1 MPRSSLNSMPYL
13 ERQLSI
19 FVVVFPV
26 FVTVLIRSGD
36 VAAELRQYTDT
47 RPLMGTL
54 VSMTVEGPRRDILEQ
69 GVNDAYREMS
79 RLSDMMNHYN
89 PDSVVSQI
97 NRAAGAQ
104 PVPVP
109 RELMEVLVMA
119 QRVSERSEGAFDI
132 TVGSLKVWRFN
143 PEDPA
148 MPSPDEIRHAL
159 PLVNFR
165 HVILNEKNRTV
176 LLKQY
181 GMRIDLGGIAKL
193 YILDAGMQVLKQRGI
208 THAMIN
214 GGGDVAVMGSHQ
226 GRPWRIGIRHPRR
239 GDVLLGTVELTQ
251 GWVVTSGDYERYF
264 FRDGKRYHHILDPR
278 TGYPAEGP
286 QQVTLVANDIG
297 RVNGYSLA
305 IMVRGAEWG
314 RALIAQTPGLSGLIV
329 DQAGQLW
336 SSPGMEKLWLAAPT
350 PQNK

>member
-1 MPRSSLNSMPYL
+1 MPCPKRL
-13 ERQLSI
+13 LSV
-19 FVVVFPV
+19 FAVVFPV
-26 FVTVLIRSGD
+26 FVTVLIRPGD
-36 VAAELRQYTDT
+36 AAAELPQYADT

-54 VSMTVEGPRRDILEQ
+54 VSMTVEGPRRDVLEQ

-89 PDSVVSQI
+89 PDSVVSRI
-97 NRAAGAQ
+97 NRQAGVQ
-104 PVPVP
+104 PVTVP
-109 RELMEVLVMA
+109 RELMEVLAMA
-119 QRVSERSEGAFDI
+119 RRVSERSEGAFDI

-176 LLKQY
+176 LLRQH

-278 TGYPAEGP
+278 TGYPTEGP
-286 QQVTLVANDIG
+286 QQVTLVADDIEL
-297 RVNGYSLA
+297 VNGYSLA
-305 IMVRGAEWG
+305 IMVRGVEWG
-314 RALIAQTPGLSGLIV
+314 RALTTQTPGLSGLIV
-329 DQAGQLW
+329 SHDGELW
-336 SSPGMEKLWLAAPT
+336 TSPGMEKFRFATPAP
-350 PQNK
+350 QAK

>member
-1 MPRSSLNSMPYL
+1 MLYPKRL
-13 ERQLSI
+13 LSV

-36 VAAELRQYTDT
+36 VAAELLQYADT

-54 VSMTVEGPRRDILEQ
+54 VSMTVEGPRRDVLEQ

-89 PDSVVSQI
+89 PDSVVSEI
-97 NRAAGAQ
+97 NRQAGAQ
-104 PVPVP
+104 PVTVP
-109 RELMEVLVMA
+109 RELMEVLAMA
-119 QRVSERSEGAFDI
+119 RRVSERSEGAFDI

-214 GGGDVAVMGSHQ
+214 GGGDVAVMGSHR
-226 GRPWRIGIRHPRR
+226 GRPWRIGIRHPRA

-278 TGYPAEGP
+278 TGYPTEGP

-305 IMVRGAEWG
+305 IMVRGTEWG
-314 RALIAQTPGLSGLIV
+314 RTLIAQTPGLSGLIV
-329 DQAGQLW
+329 DHAGQLW
-336 SSPGMEKLWLAAPT
+336 SSPGMEKLWFAAPT
-350 PQNK
+350 PQGQ

>member
-1 MPRSSLNSMPYL
+1 MPYPKRL
-13 ERQLSI
+13 LSVI
-19 FVVVFPV
+19 VVAFAV
-26 FVTVLIRSGD
+26 FVTVLIRPSD
-36 VAAELRQYTDT
+36 AAAELRQYADT

-54 VSMTVEGPRRDILEQ
+54 VSMTVEGPRRDVLEQ
-69 GVNDAYREMS
+69 GANDAYREMS

-89 PDSVVSQI
+89 PDSVVSAI
-97 NRAAGAQ
+97 NREAGAQ
-104 PVPVP
+104 PVTVP
-109 RELMEVLVMA
+109 RELWEVLAMA
-119 QRVSERSEGAFDI
+119 RRVSERSEGAFDI

-143 PEDPA
+143 PENPA

-165 HVILNEKNRTV
+165 HVMLNEKNRTV
-176 LLKQY
+176 LLKQH

-208 THAMIN
+208 AHAMIN

-239 GDVLLGTVELTQ
+239 ADVLLGTVELTQ

-264 FRDGKRYHHILDPR
+264 FKDGKRYHHILDPR
-278 TGYPAEGP
+278 TGYPTEGP

-297 RVNGYSLA
+297 RVNGYTLA

-314 RALIAQTPGLSGLIV
+314 RDLIARMPGLSGLIV
-329 DQAGQLW
+329 DQAGQPW
-336 SSPGMEKLWLAAPT
+336 SSPGMEKLWLAAP
-350 PQNK
+350 PAPEK

>member
-1 MPRSSLNSMPYL
+1 MPYPKRL
-13 ERQLSI
+13 LSV
-19 FVVVFPV
+19 FVIVFPV
-26 FVTVLIRSGD
+26 FVTVLIRPGD
-36 VAAELRQYTDT
+36 VSAELPQYADT

-54 VSMTVEGPRRDILEQ
+54 VSMTVEGPRRDVLEQ

-97 NRAAGAQ
+97 NRQAGVQ
-104 PVPVP
+104 PVTVP
-109 RELMEVLVMA
+109 RELMEVLAMA
-119 QRVSERSEGAFDI
+119 RRVSERSEGAFDI
-132 TVGSLKVWRFN
+132 TVGSLNVWRFN
-143 PEDPA
+143 PENPG

-181 GMRIDLGGIAKL
+181 GMRMDLGGIAKL

-214 GGGDVAVMGSHQ
+214 GGGDVVVMGIHQ

-278 TGYPAEGP
+278 TGYPTEGP

-305 IMVRGAEWG
+305 IMVRGVEWG
-314 RALIAQTPGLSGLIV
+314 RALIVQTPGLSGLVV
-329 DQAGQLW
+329 DHAGQLW
-336 SSPGMEKLWLAAPT
+336 SSPGMEKLWFAAPT
-350 PQNK
+350 PQGH

>member
-1 MPRSSLNSMPYL
+1 MSRHKRTRSALFFTL
-13 ERQLSI
+13 
-19 FVVVFPV
+19 
-26 FVTVLIRSGD
+26 TVLAMLPVHPGD
-36 VAAELRQYTDT
+36 ANAELVEYTEA

-54 VSMTVEGPRRDILEQ
+54 VSMTVEGPRRDVLER

-89 PDSVVSQI
+89 PDSAVSQI

-104 PVPVP
+104 PVTVP
-109 RELMEVLVMA
+109 RELMEVLAMA
-119 QRVSERSEGAFDI
+119 RRVSERSEGAFDI

-148 MPSPDEIRHAL
+148 MPSPEEIRHAL

-165 HVILNEKNRTV
+165 HVMLNEKNRTV

-208 THAMIN
+208 THAMVN

-297 RVNGYSLA
+297 RVNGYTLA

-336 SSPGMEKLWLAAPT
+336 NSPGMEKLWLAAPA
-350 PQNK
+350 PLRQ

>member
-1 MPRSSLNSMPYL
+1 MPYPKRL
-13 ERQLSI
+13 LSV
-19 FVVVFPV
+19 FVVAFPV
-26 FVTVLIRSGD
+26 FVLVLIRSGD
-36 VAAELRQYTDT
+36 VAAELLQYADT

-54 VSMTVEGPRRDILEQ
+54 VSMTVEGPRRDVLVQ
-69 GVNDAYREMS
+69 SVNDAYREMS

-89 PDSVVSQI
+89 PDSAVSQI
-97 NRAAGAQ
+97 NRQAGAQ
-104 PVPVP
+104 PVTVP

-119 QRVSERSEGAFDI
+119 RRVSERSEGAFDI
-132 TVGSLKVWRFN
+132 TVGSLKGWRFN
-143 PEDPA
+143 PENPSMLSPA
-148 MPSPDEIRHAL
+148 EIRHAL

-165 HVILNEKNRTV
+165 QVILNEKNRTV
-176 LLKQY
+176 MLKQY
-181 GMRIDLGGIAKL
+181 GMRMDLGGIAKL
-193 YILDAGMQVLKQRGI
+193 YILDAGMQVLKLRGI

-278 TGYPAEGP
+278 TGYPTEGP

-297 RVNGYSLA
+297 RVNGYTLA

-329 DQAGQLW
+329 DHAGQLW
-336 SSPGMEKLWLAAPT
+336 SSPDMEKLWLAAPT
-350 PQNK
+350 P

>member
-1 MPRSSLNSMPYL
+1 MSRHKRTRSALFFAL
-13 ERQLSI
+13 
-19 FVVVFPV
+19 
-26 FVTVLIRSGD
+26 TVLAMLPVHPGE
-36 VAAELRQYTDT
+36 ANAELVEYTEA
-47 RPLMGTL
+47 RPLMATL
-54 VSMTVEGPRRDILEQ
+54 VSMTVEGPRRNVLEQ
-69 GVNDAYREMS
+69 GVNEAYREMS

-97 NRAAGAQ
+97 NRQAGAQ
-104 PVPVP
+104 PVTVP
-109 RELMEVLVMA
+109 RELMEVLTMA
-119 QRVSERSEGAFDI
+119 RRVSERSEGAFDI
-132 TVGSLKVWRFN
+132 TVGSLKLWRFDPDN
-143 PEDPA
+143 PV
-148 MPSPDEIRHAL
+148 MPSPDDIRHAL

-165 HVILNEKNRTV
+165 HVMLNEKNRTV
-176 LLKQY
+176 MLKSY
-181 GMRIDLGGIAKL
+181 GMRMDLGGIAKL

-226 GRPWRIGIRHPRR
+226 GRPWRIGIRHSRR

-278 TGYPAEGP
+278 TGYPSEGP
-286 QQVTLVANDIG
+286 QQVTLVADDIG
-297 RVNGYSLA
+297 RVNGYTLA

-329 DQAGQLW
+329 DHAGQLW
-336 SSPGMEKLWLAAPT
+336 SSPGMEKLWLAAPP
-350 PQNK
+350 PQGQ

>member
-1 MPRSSLNSMPYL
+1 MSRHKRTRSALFFAL
-13 ERQLSI
+13 
-19 FVVVFPV
+19 
-26 FVTVLIRSGD
+26 TVLALLPVHPGD
-36 VAAELRQYTDT
+36 ANAELVEYTEA

-54 VSMTVEGPRRDILEQ
+54 VSMTVEGPRRDVLEQ

-89 PDSVVSQI
+89 PDSVVSEI
-97 NRAAGAQ
+97 NRQAGAQ
-104 PVPVP
+104 PVTVP
-109 RELMEVLVMA
+109 RELMEVLAMA
-119 QRVSERSEGAFDI
+119 RRVSERSEGAFDI

-143 PEDPA
+143 PEKPG

-176 LLKQY
+176 LLQQP

-193 YILDAGMQVLKQRGI
+193 YILNAGMRALKQRGI

-278 TGYPAEGP
+278 TGYPTEGP
-286 QQVTLVANDIG
+286 QQVTLVADDIEL
-297 RVNGYSLA
+297 VNGFSLA
-305 IMVRGAEWG
+305 IMVRGEEWG
-314 RALIAQTPGLSGLIV
+314 RALITQTPRLSGLV
-329 DQAGQLW
+329 VSHDGDLW
-336 SSPGMEKLWLAAPT
+336 ISPGMEKLRFATPAP
-350 PQNK
+350 

>member
-1 MPRSSLNSMPYL
+1 MPYHKRL
-13 ERQLSI
+13 LSV

-36 VAAELRQYTDT
+36 VAAELLQYADT

-54 VSMTVEGPRRDILEQ
+54 VSMTVEGPRRDVLEQ

-97 NRAAGAQ
+97 NRQAGAQ
-104 PVPVP
+104 PVTVP

-119 QRVSERSEGAFDI
+119 RRVSERSEGAFDI

-143 PEDPA
+143 PEKPG

-181 GMRIDLGGIAKL
+181 GMRMDLGGIAKL
-193 YILDAGMQVLKQRGI
+193 YILEAGMHVLKQRGI

-278 TGYPAEGP
+278 TGYPTEGP

-329 DQAGQLW
+329 DHAGQLW
-336 SSPGMEKLWLAAPT
+336 SSPGMEKFWLAAPT
-350 PQNK
+350 PQDQ